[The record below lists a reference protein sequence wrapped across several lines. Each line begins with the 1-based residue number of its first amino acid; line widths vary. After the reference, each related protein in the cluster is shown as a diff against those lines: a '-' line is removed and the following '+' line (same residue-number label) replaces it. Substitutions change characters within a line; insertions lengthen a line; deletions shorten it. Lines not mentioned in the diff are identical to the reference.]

1 MCKCL
6 GWLGWVTKALLYA
19 SVSFQRI
26 DKFIHEEEELESIQ
40 SPQNYS
46 EVTASGI
53 LGYKNATLSWSK
65 PGSEDDNHFR
75 LSALNIEC
83 TPGALT
89 VVSGPVGSGKTSFL
103 LGLLGEMRL
112 LEGQICLP
120 RDQGVAYV
128 SQTPWLQNATIK
140 DNILFGSEYDEKRYK
155 AVLEACALAADIG
168 MFTIGDLT
176 EVGERGKPS
185 LKPILLNSWLS
196 DLDSLFIR
204 CYPEWRPE
212 GSSSTCKGYILA
224 YEDRVA
230 G

>member
-1 MCKCL
+1 MKQ
-6 GWLGWVTKALLYA
+6 LLYA
-19 SVSFQRI
+19 GVSFKRI
-26 DKFIHEEEELESIQ
+26 DKFLHEEEELESIQ
-40 SPQNYS
+40 SPQDYS
-46 EVTASGI
+46 DGSPITTSGM
-53 LGYKNATLSWSK
+53 LGYKNATLLWSK
-65 PGSEDDNHFR
+65 PDSEDDNRFR

-83 TPGALT
+83 TPGRLT

-155 AVLEACALAADIG
+155 AVLEACALAADIET
-168 MFTIGDLT
+168 FAIGDLT

-185 LKPILLNSWLS
+185 LKPMLLN
-196 DLDSLFIR
+196 DLASHFIR
-204 CYPEWRPE
+204 CYSEWRSE
-212 GSSSTCKGYILA
+212 GSSGTCKGCLLA